1 MSVPPPMSDPAHLEA
16 RLLLVAEMLD
26 HAVREVRRAMDD
38 VRGVSHPPPADEA
51 EPNPDGRS
59 DVR

>member
-1 MSVPPPMSDPAHLEA
+1 MSDPAHLEA